1 MKILATVLVTLLC
14 AFVQAAPVC
23 VDGVCYPSEEA
34 ARADG
39 VSEEKIKAALE
50 EHAAAPGEAAPSLGF
65 SLPTVAEEPA
75 DKSRTRVAIGYMK
88 APQMI
93 AFLRNEPAAKELAD
107 HALWMSLLLV
117 LAGGLAANLTPCVLP
132 LVPVNLSLV
141 GKGAI
146 RGAAYGLGI
155 TTAYGCLGLAAA
167 FGGLAFGTIQSSPW
181 FSLLAACVFVFLGL
195 AVAEVFRIDFSRF
208 RPRTRRSAPKDGTAS
223 APSLLKP
230 FVLGAWSAV
239 LAGAC
244 VEPILI
250 ATLVLT
256 AEWFAAGRTWSV
268 VLPFVLGAGMGLP
281 WPFAAAGMKVL
292 PRPGAWMRWVNRVF
306 ALMMFGMAAWYG
318 WLAWNAWQ
326 ARSEIGR
333 QVASQDG
340 RFEATPATWPQAFAA
355 AKATGKPVFVDV
367 WATWCKNCLA
377 MEKTTFANPDVTKE
391 LANYAVVRLQAEDV
405 AAFVA
410 LPEFKD
416 LGIKGIPA
424 FVVFG
429 K

>member
-14 AFVQAAPVC
+14 AFVRAAPVC

-39 VSEEKIKAALE
+39 VSEDRIKAASA
-50 EHAAAPGEAAPSLGF
+50 EHSAAAGEAAPSLGF

-107 HALWMSLLLV
+107 HALWVILLLV

-208 RPRTRRSAPKDGTAS
+208 RPRTKRSAPKDGTAS
-223 APSLLKP
+223 SPSLLKP
-230 FVLGAWSAV
+230 FALGAWSAV

-250 ATLVLT
+250 DASDFGGEVGESGKDVTVRIKAVDEEFTLKTRRDLEMT
-256 AEWFAAGRTWSV
+256 QDISPEQKDFRMYDRFAR
-268 VLPFVLGAGMGLP
+268 MG
-281 WPFAAAGMKVL
+281 
-292 PRPGAWMRWVNRVF
+292 
-306 ALMMFGMAAWYG
+306 
-318 WLAWNAWQ
+318 
-326 ARSEIGR
+326 
-333 QVASQDG
+333 G
-340 RFEATPATWPQAFAA
+340 RFR
-355 AKATGKPVFVDV
+355 G
-367 WATWCKNCLA
+367 
-377 MEKTTFANPDVTKE
+377 EKISGYGCMIYT
-391 LANYAVVRLQAEDV
+391 
-405 AAFVA
+405 
-410 LPEFKD
+410 
-416 LGIKGIPA
+416 
-424 FVVFG
+424 
-429 K
+429 

>member
-14 AFVQAAPVC
+14 AFVRAAPVC

-39 VSEEKIKAALE
+39 VSEDRIKAASA
-50 EHAAAPGEAAPSLGF
+50 EHSAAPGEVAPSLGF

-75 DKSRTRVAIGYMK
+75 DKSRIRVAIGYMK

-107 HALWMSLLLV
+107 HALWMILLLV

-208 RPRTRRSAPKDGTAS
+208 RPRTKRSAPKDGTVS

-230 FVLGAWSAV
+230 FALGAWSAV

-424 FVVFG
+424 FVVLD